1 MAEFPNLDQQ
11 ITAGA
16 ATIETTSRLKAS
28 RRIRRAPIPAELDR
42 LPALKGTGTPTNEAQ
57 SIERQSLDLAPTHAG
72 IIFDEVQ
79 RVANQDR
86 GRFWLFF
93 ASYLSLMIGAP
104 LAVALFVQQL
114 TENGVIIAGSAA
126 AAFLPTALSTW
137 YFSTNFAKIET
148 SEFGRRLLET
158 SQQAANNETSFRE
171 LLDANPELHES
182 IKELAEARQAEL
194 AVPKTNA
201 ELLAEALIDSSTRIS
216 NYYMFEVENN
226 LVTMSPRDL
235 DEVDLQP
242 RPIEDQTIAQII
254 TDTINSISDD
264 WDPNSTTKFR
274 FLANTGDIEIKNH
287 LSHQV
292 FPTDAVDQE
301 KLVAKLC
308 GYLYEPRG
316 QDHFSTRFHNHKEAG
331 QHNDIEH
338 SPTPSQRPC
347 LLYTSPSPR
356 DRQKSRMPSSA

>member
-1 MAEFPNLDQQ
+1 
-11 ITAGA
+11 
-16 ATIETTSRLKAS
+16 
-28 RRIRRAPIPAELDR
+28 
-42 LPALKGTGTPTNEAQ
+42 
-57 SIERQSLDLAPTHAG
+57 
-72 IIFDEVQ
+72 
-79 RVANQDR
+79 
-86 GRFWLFF
+86 
-93 ASYLSLMIGAP
+93 
-104 LAVALFVQQL
+104 
-114 TENGVIIAGSAA
+114 
-126 AAFLPTALSTW
+126 
-137 YFSTNFAKIET
+137 
-148 SEFGRRLLET
+148 
-158 SQQAANNETSFRE
+158 
-171 LLDANPELHES
+171 
-182 IKELAEARQAEL
+182 
-194 AVPKTNA
+194 
-201 ELLAEALIDSSTRIS
+201 
-216 NYYMFEVENN
+216 MFEVENN

-338 SPTPSQRPC
+338 SPTPSQRPQPRPNTKPQGTIGNEDTTEQIVIAGFSANGYETD
-347 LLYTSPSPR
+347 LTPTFALPSHR
-356 DRQKSRMPSSA
+356 IHGHIKSN